1 MKNRSVAFAAFVVC
15 AFILPRA
22 ASAQGVNA
30 FDNPG
35 FEEHSKFGAV
45 KKGVAILPGAGYN
58 TSGGMRIHPARKKL
72 TYHFPTSFKPEVGKR
87 YIFSVS
93 YLAHGDSFAHLAWE
107 SYTGRPPCRRQLE
120 RDDQKTRQRMD
131 PQVGGGGADQ
141 SGG

>member
-45 KKGVAILPGAGYN
+45 KKGLRYCPEPA
-58 TSGGMRIHPARKKL
+58 TTHPEACASIPR
-72 TYHFPTSFKPEVGKR
+72 GKN
-87 YIFSVS
+87 
-93 YLAHGDSFAHLAWE
+93 
-107 SYTGRPPCRRQLE
+107 
-120 RDDQKTRQRMD
+120 
-131 PQVGGGGADQ
+131 
-141 SGG
+141 